1 MRVLVVCTA
10 NRYRSPA
17 AEHLLRAAATTHML
31 DWAVGSCGLAAT
43 EGEPMGTVIGT
54 FLRQRGIDPDSW
66 RSRRLARE
74 LVERADLILAVDES
88 QRSTLAERYP
98 ESIRQTFLLR
108 QFARYAARLPG
119 LKLDFDLQTP
129 DGLLEAV
136 REARA
141 HVQPV
146 PTHKDEIADPAGRS
160 ARRIRA
166 SAAQVSAAVDTIVE
180 SVSAASRPASERA
193 SR

>member
-17 AEHLLRAAATTHML
+17 AEHLLRAAATTHQL
-31 DWAVGSCGLAAT
+31 NWSVRSCGLQAT
-43 EGEPMGTVIGT
+43 DGEPMSTVIST
-54 FLRQRGIDPDSW
+54 FLQQRGLDSGGW
-66 RSRRLARE
+66 RSRRLSRV
-74 LVERADLILAVDES
+74 LIERADLILAVDES
-88 QRSTLAERYP
+88 QRSSLAERYP

-108 QFARYAARLPG
+108 QFGRYVARLPELG
-119 LKLDFDLQTP
+119 LGFDLRTP

-146 PTHKDEIADPAGRS
+146 PTHQDEIADPAGRS

-166 SAAQVSAAVDTIVE
+166 SAVQVSEAIDTIVE
-180 SVSAASRPASERA
+180 SVSAASRPAPECA